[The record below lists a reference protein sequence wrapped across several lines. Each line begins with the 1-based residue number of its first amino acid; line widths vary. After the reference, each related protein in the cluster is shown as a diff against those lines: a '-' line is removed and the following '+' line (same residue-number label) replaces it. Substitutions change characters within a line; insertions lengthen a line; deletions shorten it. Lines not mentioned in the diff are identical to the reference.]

1 MKYKW
6 SSYIFKGDANKVG
19 KELRDI
25 EKEEALTN
33 KTVLDYARRNKDSEL
48 NKCFEWDDKIAGEK
62 YRLVQASTLMCSI
75 SIVSEETQIETT
87 RFLLNVKSEND
98 GVRQF
103 KSISKI
109 LENDNEYEQIKAKAK
124 NEFINCKEKYEK
136 TLKLEDLKK
145 IIIDISKDL

>member
-6 SSYIFKGDANKVG
+6 SSYVFKGDANKVG
-19 KELRDI
+19 KELRTI

-33 KTVLDYARRNKDSEL
+33 KSVLDYARRNKDSEL

-87 RFLLNVKSEND
+87 RFLLNVKSEKD

-109 LENDNEYEQIKAKAK
+109 LENDSEYEQIKARAK
-124 NEFINCKEKYEK
+124 NEFLNCKEKYEK

-145 IIIDISKDL
+145 IIFDISKEL

>member
-6 SSYIFKGDANKVG
+6 SSCVFKGDANKVG

-25 EKEEALTN
+25 EKGEALTN
-33 KTVLDYARRNKDSEL
+33 KSVLDYARKNKDSEL

-62 YRLVQASTLMCSI
+62 YRLVQASTIMCSI

-87 RFLLNVKSEND
+87 RFLLNVKSEKD

-109 LENDNEYEQIKAKAK
+109 LENDSEYEQIKTRAK
-124 NEFINCKEKYEK
+124 NEFLNCKEKYEK

-145 IIIDISKDL
+145 IIFDISKEL